1 MISPIFHKLK
11 GGKVMANYV
20 EGKIALTGKYTDLKR
35 FILQGLVTESN
46 GVPPTLDEDD
56 QCLKNTG
63 AELLMIDTRL
73 IVHSWGDD
81 IPLEVVRDDI
91 YTIRMELTC
100 KWKIQS
106 SELLDIAQK
115 YNLNINAS
123 GEETVDFFQQN
134 ISIKNGQ
141 VIRDDVFKLVDID

>member
-1 MISPIFHKLK
+1 
-11 GGKVMANYV
+11 MANYV
-20 EGKIALTGKYTDLKR
+20 EGRIAVTGKYTNLKK

-46 GVPPTLDEDD
+46 GVPPTLDEED
-56 QCLKNTG
+56 QCLKDTG
-63 AELLMIDTRL
+63 AALLMIDTSL
-73 IVHSWGDD
+73 VVHSWGDD
-81 IPLEVVRDDI
+81 IPLEIVRDDI
-91 YTIRMELTC
+91 YTVRMELTC

-123 GEETVDFFQQN
+123 GEETVDYFQQN

-141 VIRDDVFKLVDID
+141 IIRDDVFTLVDND

>member
-1 MISPIFHKLK
+1 
-11 GGKVMANYV
+11 MANYV
-20 EGKIALTGKYTDLKR
+20 EGKIALTGKYTDLKK

-46 GVPPTLDEDD
+46 GVPPTLDETD
-56 QCLKNTG
+56 QCLKDTG
-63 AELLMIDTRL
+63 AALLMIDTRL

-106 SELLDIAQK
+106 SELLHIAQK